1 MGGQWRMVSIPSKRT
16 PDREL
21 DLDFVLM
28 TSGPGPLGKGVEEE
42 ILKAGCPKNPSSTFH
57 QRAPR
62 FALNAAI
69 AAIEINKLHIELSLR
84 SKRSKGISRIL
95 AGARPC
101 FRNRQVAGSILV
113 GWPDFIEIG
122 GALGVVGC
130 LFGHPGSRML
140 GSFASSPKT
149 ERR

>member
-1 MGGQWRMVSIPSKRT
+1 MENGVDAVQAHTRSGI
-16 PDREL
+16 
-21 DLDFVLM
+21 
-28 TSGPGPLGKGVEEE
+28 GPGLRLDDKRAWPIGERSRRRDFESWLPEKPF
-42 ILKAGCPKNPSSTFH
+42 IDLSS
-57 QRAPR
+57 RAPR